1 MDKGGRKERG
11 KKGEEIAYRYLQ
23 SLGYQILEQNYRS
36 QRKEIDLIALD
47 GKELVFVEVKAGK
60 SKEFGE
66 PELRVDKRKQR
77 NLAEVAE
84 AFLSKKKIEFESC
97 RFDVLGI
104 DLSTGRVKHYKGAFI
119 LMSE

>member
-1 MDKGGRKERG
+1 VDKGAKKERG
-11 KKGEEIAYRYLQ
+11 KKGEEIAYRHLL
-23 SLGYQILEQNYRS
+23 SLGYQILESNFRR

-47 GKELVFVEVKAGK
+47 GKELVFVEVKAGR

-66 PELRVDKRKQR
+66 PELRVDKRKQK
-77 NLAEVAE
+77 NLSEVAQAFLAE
-84 AFLSKKKIEFESC
+84 KKSEFESC

-104 DLSTGRVKHYKGAFI
+104 DLSTGKLNHYKGAFI